1 MQRNQVT
8 TAGSDE
14 AVEDEVLTAEG
25 IGAEVVSDRAA
36 AERYV
41 AKVCFKTGPPS
52 RVGAELEWIVHHDA
66 DPTRPVDPATL
77 IAALGDH
84 APPTLRPDSPHLPLP
99 HGGVVTVEPGGQ
111 VEISTPPR
119 ESLADLLSASAADTH
134 RLEALLSA
142 AHLRL
147 GDGARDQRRPA
158 RRILDT
164 PRYAAMEHA
173 FDQVGGHGRV
183 MMCATASVQVCL
195 DIGAPER
202 ARARWEAVHAIGP
215 VLLAMFANSR
225 GGWASERMRTWF
237 GLDASLAFAPPAE
250 PDPAA
255 AWARRA
261 LDSPLICIRR
271 DAGGW
276 EAPPGVTFADWV
288 AGALPTKAT
297 YDDLDYH
304 LSTLFPLVR
313 PRGYLEVRY
322 LDAQPRGESLVPV
335 ALVAALF
342 AAERTVDAAAE
353 IGAGVAGRWVPAARD
368 GLADP
373 ALREAAFAL
382 LELAGRALADLD
394 VGESMITAVT
404 DAVGRRL
411 RQGAAE

>member
-1 MQRNQVT
+1 
-8 TAGSDE
+8 
-14 AVEDEVLTAEG
+14 VENEVLTAEG
-25 IGAEVVSDRAA
+25 IGAEVVSERAA

-41 AKVCFKTGPPS
+41 ARVCFKTGPP
-52 RVGAELEWIVHHDA
+52 RQVGAEFEWILHHNG
-66 DPTRPVDPATL
+66 DPSRPVDPAVL
-77 IAALGDH
+77 VAALGDH

-119 ESLADLLSASAADTH
+119 ESLADLLSASAADASQ
-134 RLEALLSA
+134 LEALLSA
-142 AHLRL
+142 ADLRL
-147 GDGARDQRRPA
+147 GDEAHDRRPA

-173 FDQVGGHGRV
+173 FDRLGSHGRV

-202 ARARWEAVHAIGP
+202 VRARWNALHAIGP
-215 VLLAMFANSR
+215 VLLAAFANSPGS

-237 GLDASLAFAPPAE
+237 GIDASLAHPPPAE

-255 AWARRA
+255 AWARRV
-261 LDSPLICIRR
+261 LDSPLICVRR

-276 EAPPGVTFADWV
+276 EAPAGVTFADWI

-322 LDAQPRGESLVPV
+322 LDAQPRCEWLVPV

-342 AAERTVDAAAE
+342 AAEHTVDAAAD
-353 IGAGVAGRWVPAARD
+353 IAAAVSRRWVPAARD

-373 ALREAAFAL
+373 ALHKAASAL
-382 LELAGRALADLD
+382 LELAGRALADLN
-394 VGESMITAVT
+394 VGEPTITAVT

-411 RQGAAE
+411 RQGARTP

>member
-1 MQRNQVT
+1 
-8 TAGSDE
+8 
-14 AVEDEVLTAEG
+14 VEDEVLTAEG

-52 RVGAELEWIVHHDA
+52 RVGAELEWILHHDG
-66 DPTRPVDPATL
+66 DPTRPIDPATL

-84 APPTLRPDSPHLPLP
+84 APPTLRPDSPHLPLA
-99 HGGVVTVEPGGQ
+99 HGGIVTVEPGGQ

-119 ESLADLLSASAADTH
+119 ESLADLLSATAADAR
-134 RLEALLSA
+134 RLDVLLGA
-142 AHLRL
+142 AGLRL
-147 GDGARDQRRPA
+147 GGEACDHRPV

-173 FDQVGGHGRV
+173 FDRLGRHGRV

-195 DIGAPER
+195 DIGTPER

-215 VLLAMFANSR
+215 VLLAAFANAHGNATHGNGSR
-225 GGWASERMRTWF
+225 ASSGWASERMHTWF
-237 GLDASLAFAPPAE
+237 GIDASLAHSPPVE

-261 LDSPLICIRR
+261 LDSPLVCIRR
-271 DAGGW
+271 DAAGW
-276 EAPPGVTFADWV
+276 EAPPGVTFADWIG
-288 AGALPTKAT
+288 GALPSKAT

-322 LDAQPRGESLVPV
+322 LDAQPRGEWLVPV

-342 AAERTVDAAAE
+342 ASEHTVDAAAD
-353 IGAGVAGRWVPAARD
+353 IASAVADRWVPAARD

-373 ALREAAFAL
+373 ALYKAACAL
-382 LELAGRALADLD
+382 LDLACRALADIG
-394 VGESMITAVT
+394 VGEPTITAVT
-404 DAVGRRL
+404 DVVGRRL
-411 RQGAAE
+411 SLGAVS